1 MPIPTVPPSA
11 RLEAHATAL
20 VRSVGPQDVDVLWG
34 RPIFKAPPLEFTPRP
49 RDLASAVA
57 VSGGAATRAAC

>member
-1 MPIPTVPPSA
+1 MPIPTVPPPA
-11 RLEAHATAL
+11 RIEAHATAL

-49 RDLASAVA
+49 LDLASAVA
-57 VSGGAATRAAC
+57 MPGGAGFPAAT